1 MEKSPPDRNRGAITL
16 AWSSLTV
23 VTEPVSGGRCCGLL
37 KGEARPARTILDE
50 VSGVARPGEVLAIMG
65 ASGAGKSSLL
75 NSLTFRHSEGLRTSG
90 TRLANS
96 RLLSPASL
104 TAISGYVQQEDLF
117 IPSLTVR
124 EHLMFQARLRLE
136 ASLTTGERERR
147 VEEVVGQVG
156 LTGVASS
163 IIGDLKLK
171 GISGGEKKRLSFAAE
186 FLSNPSVL
194 FCDEPTSGLDSFM
207 AANIMELL
215 REFSRQGKTVVCTIH
230 QPSSQIFTRLDSLLL
245 LAEGRTAY
253 LGPAVR
259 TKQFF
264 AGLGFPCPEDFNPAD
279 HFVSVVALQE
289 EDKEESHQRISAIC
303 AGFKESQAG
312 ADLRAELK
320 SLERRE
326 ESDQESGQG
335 EDSLDQSL
343 YKASWFSQLA
353 ALTWRQTLS
362 VARNPMMFQVKITT
376 AIVVGLILGSL
387 YQGQEFDQAGI
398 QNANGAL
405 FMIITNLSFGSIF
418 SICNSFCSEL
428 LVFLRSVRPS
438 LGRVRSSNSNY
449 FISSGNISTGPIG
462 LTSTSSPSRSWSCRC
477 TSSRPSSCSPSST
490 GWLNLTL
497 RPRGSSSSWGS
508 PS

>member
-1 MEKSPPDRNRGAITL
+1 M
-16 AWSSLTV
+16 
-23 VTEPVSGGRCCGLL
+23 VTEADSGRRCFGLVN
-37 KGEARPARTILDE
+37 GEARPARTILDQ
-50 VSGVARPGEVLAIMG
+50 VSGVARPGEVLTIMG
-65 ASGAGKSSLL
+65 ASGAGKSTLL
-75 NSLTFRHSEGLRTSG
+75 NSLTFRHSEGLKISG
-90 TRLANS
+90 SRLANNL
-96 RLLSPASL
+96 LLSPASL

-124 EHLMFQARLRLE
+124 EHLIFQARLRLE
-136 ASLTTGERERR
+136 ASLTTAERERR
-147 VEEVVGQVG
+147 VEEVLGQVG
-156 LTGVASS
+156 LTSVAAA

-186 FLSNPSVL
+186 LLSNPSVL

-279 HFVSVVALQE
+279 HFVSVLALQE

-303 AGFKESQAG
+303 AGFKESTAG
-312 ADLRAELK
+312 ADLRAVLE
-320 SLERRE
+320 SIERRE
-326 ESDQESGQG
+326 RSDQESGQG

-362 VARNPMMFQVKITT
+362 VVRNPMMFKVKITT
-376 AIVVGLILGSL
+376 AIVVGLILGVL

-428 LVFLRSVRPS
+428 LVFLR
-438 LGRVRSSNSNY
+438 
-449 FISSGNISTGPIG
+449 
-462 LTSTSSPSRSWSCRC
+462 
-477 TSSRPSSCSPSST
+477 
-490 GWLNLTL
+490 
-497 RPRGSSSSWGS
+497 
-508 PS
+508 

>member
-1 MEKSPPDRNRGAITL
+1 MKYTLHVYKSNSYVLLRTQDMDVEKYQPDKNSGAITL

-37 KGEARPARTILDE
+37 KGEARPARTILDD

-136 ASLTTGERERR
+136 ASLTTAERERR
-147 VEEVVGQVG
+147 VEEVLGQVG
-156 LTGVASS
+156 LTSVAAA

-186 FLSNPSVL
+186 LLSNPSVL

-215 REFSRQGKTVVCTIH
+215 REFSRLGKTVICTIH
-230 QPSSQIFTRLDSLLL
+230 QPSSQIFTRFDSLLL
-245 LAEGRTAY
+245 LAEGKTAY
-253 LGPAVR
+253 LGPAGS
-259 TKQFF
+259 TKQHF
-264 AGLGFPCPEDFNPAD
+264 AGLGFPCPQDYNPAD
-279 HFVSVVALQE
+279 HFVSVLAVLEGE
-289 EDKEESHQRISAIC
+289 EEKKESQQRIAAIC
-303 AGFKESQAG
+303 AGFRESQAG

-320 SLERRE
+320 IMEEEEEFGQEEKGSLA
-326 ESDQESGQG
+326 
-335 EDSLDQSL
+335 QSP
-343 YKASWFSQLA
+343 YKASWLHQLA
-353 ALTWRQTLS
+353 ALTWRQALS
-362 VARNPMMFQVKITT
+362 VVRNPMMFKVKITT
-376 AIVVGLILGSL
+376 AIVVGLILGVL

-428 LVFLRSVRPS
+428 LVFLR
-438 LGRVRSSNSNY
+438 
-449 FISSGNISTGPIG
+449 
-462 LTSTSSPSRSWSCRC
+462 
-477 TSSRPSSCSPSST
+477 
-490 GWLNLTL
+490 
-497 RPRGSSSSWGS
+497 
-508 PS
+508 